1 MVGIVKRTALALAL
15 ALLAGLAAG
24 LWPLWRAA
32 RALPVIDVHERPW
45 TTQSG
50 RLLERYPLG
59 QSFRCAADGLERIE
73 VALVPMESPPRGTL
87 VLRLCADGPKGE
99 LLREVERAPDALAPP
114 GALVAFAFEPVEGSA
129 GKVFHFELR
138 PGAGPRPA
146 DWAAWIRYRG
156 REGHEGAWGNRT
168 YEQPVLEG
176 LVRPSIAPGREEG
189 FDPIAKPDNVPHPFF
204 RALSFAALQLAP
216 RLGEARLEL
225 WELDAQGPPLRS
237 ASLAPEDE
245 VRDGFAFFSFEPIA
259 DSRFRMYRY
268 RLVLPPGS
276 VLVGDAVGPT
286 MKSWHGLDRAGG
298 DLLGASVGGEPRP
311 DRDLVFRA
319 FARPAPARA
328 LALVRE
334 RAGWRLWAG
343 LFAWLAASTA
353 LIALVLPR
361 PAKDR
366 EREGIPSARSRS

>member
-1 MVGIVKRTALALAL
+1 MVGIVKRIVLALAL
-15 ALLAGLAAG
+15 AVLATLAAG

-32 RALPVIDVHERPW
+32 RALPLIDVHERPW

-59 QSFRCAADGLERIE
+59 QSFRCAADGLARIE
-73 VALVPMESPPRGTL
+73 VALVPLHVPPRGTL
-87 VLRLCADGPKGE
+87 RLRLRADGPEGE
-99 LLREVERAPDALAPP
+99 LVREVELAPGASAPP
-114 GALVAFAFEPVEGSA
+114 GALVAFEFAPVEGSA
-129 GKVFHFELR
+129 GRVFHFDLV
-138 PGAGPRPA
+138 PATGPRPA

-168 YEQPVLEG
+168 YEQPVIEG
-176 LVRPSIAPGREEG
+176 VVRASIAPGREEG
-189 FDPIAKPDNVPHPFF
+189 FDPIAKPDNVPHPSF

-216 RLGEARLEL
+216 RLGEARLDL

-237 ASLAPEDE
+237 VSLAQEDE

-259 DSRFRMYRY
+259 DSRFRKYRY

-276 VLVGDAVGPT
+276 VLVGDAIGPT

-298 DLLGASVGGEPRP
+298 ELLGASVGGEPRP

-319 FARPAPARA
+319 FARPDPARA
-328 LALVRE
+328 LAVIRE
-334 RAGWRLWAG
+334 RAGWRLWTG
-343 LFAWLAASTA
+343 LSAWLAASTA

-361 PAKDR
+361 SGADR
-366 EREGIPSARSRS
+366 GRGGIPSGRIPS